1 MTRITFED
9 KPGNKLSFLPAV
21 RSSNVWKLTLVLLVF
36 TALSCIYSAV
46 TPLFESTGEP
56 FSFRYAL
63 TLAQT
68 GRLPDVV
75 IPTDWWQQNDATQ
88 PPLYYALSSLFV
100 HGIPKDALANM
111 IHYNPYATLGVDPTG
126 NKNVVVHPVVGSALP
141 QVRSALNLLRLLS
154 LVISL
159 GSLVFTFRIARILVP
174 NKPLLH
180 LAAISLAAFNPLFIV
195 SSSSANSNSLVL
207 LWFTLALY
215 ISLEIVCQQRFNW
228 RWFVALG
235 ICVGLAALTSV
246 SGLISIVL
254 LPITAFL
261 LNGNVEPN
269 RKRTRT
275 RLFFVSLLLALT
287 VAGWWYWRNWVLYS
301 HPLLLSFTQAI
312 ADKAQAVQG
321 QGLFSLLSMY
331 WGIFGW
337 GNIRADQVYYSVT
350 GVLGTLGIMGL
361 LVQLA
366 RIFWERREL
375 QHRPWRSWLL
385 ALGWCILAA
394 VWAVFVKNLI
404 QPRVMGLL
412 ALSSVLAVAIPSGL
426 KAWLPARL
434 GQIVMWIMPILL
446 LLMAVIIPFHYIIP
460 AYQPTPVIS
469 IDQIPRTIRDVNL
482 NYEDQLFLLGY
493 ELSNDHVKSGESVT
507 LSLYWLCQ
515 KKTDLNYSVS
525 IRIYGRDQKL
535 VGSADTYPDSGRRAT
550 QFLVPGNVIRD
561 VYAIQI
567 DKDAVSP
574 TAADIRVAL
583 YSTIQGRNLSV
594 SDTRG
599 KILDSMPVVARLA
612 IVPAQPV
619 PQAQQVVVDYNL
631 GNKIQLVG
639 YTLDSSEMLANG
651 KWSIT
656 LYWRSISPLSEDYT
670 VFVHLLDDRGTKI
683 AQVDEQPINNY
694 YPTSLWQTQDII
706 RDTHTLILPSDFASG
721 NYTLS
726 IGMYLLSTG
735 MRLPIIPSSPPIT
748 EIKLG
753 PYNLPTR

>member
-1 MTRITFED
+1 M
-9 KPGNKLSFLPAV
+9 
-21 RSSNVWKLTLVLLVF
+21 
-36 TALSCIYSAV
+36 
-46 TPLFESTGEP
+46 
-56 FSFRYAL
+56 
-63 TLAQT
+63 
-68 GRLPDVV
+68 
-75 IPTDWWQQNDATQ
+75 
-88 PPLYYALSSLFV
+88 
-100 HGIPKDALANM
+100 
-111 IHYNPYATLGVDPTG
+111 
-126 NKNVVVHPVVGSALP
+126 
-141 QVRSALNLLRLLS
+141 
-154 LVISL
+154 
-159 GSLVFTFRIARILVP
+159 
-174 NKPLLH
+174 
-180 LAAISLAAFNPLFIV
+180 
-195 SSSSANSNSLVL
+195 
-207 LWFTLALY
+207 
-215 ISLEIVCQQRFNW
+215 
-228 RWFVALG
+228 
-235 ICVGLAALTSV
+235 
-246 SGLISIVL
+246 
-254 LPITAFL
+254 
-261 LNGNVEPN
+261 
-269 RKRTRT
+269 
-275 RLFFVSLLLALT
+275 
-287 VAGWWYWRNWVLYS
+287 
-301 HPLLLSFTQAI
+301 
-312 ADKAQAVQG
+312 
-321 QGLFSLLSMY
+321 
-331 WGIFGW
+331 
-337 GNIRADQVYYSVT
+337 
-350 GVLGTLGIMGL
+350 
-361 LVQLA
+361 
-366 RIFWERREL
+366 
-375 QHRPWRSWLL
+375 
-385 ALGWCILAA
+385 
-394 VWAVFVKNLI
+394 
-404 QPRVMGLL
+404 
-412 ALSSVLAVAIPSGL
+412 
-426 KAWLPARL
+426 
-434 GQIVMWIMPILL
+434 
-446 LLMAVIIPFHYIIP
+446 
-460 AYQPTPVIS
+460 IS

-599 KILDSMPVVARLA
+599 KILNSMPVVARLA

-735 MRLPIIPSSPPIT
+735 MRLPIIPSSSPIT